1 MMGLSSGLAFGSVA
15 GALHYASQSV
25 HTHGSI
31 RHLLQSMDLVDA
43 QAGAEPVPGIH
54 MRTRVASCM

>member
-1 MMGLSSGLAFGSVA
+1 MMGLSSGLAFGTVA
-15 GALHYASQSV
+15 GTLHYASQSM

-43 QAGAEPVPGIH
+43 QPGGVSDQNL
-54 MRTRVASCM
+54 R

>member
-1 MMGLSSGLAFGSVA
+1 MMGLSSGLAFGTVA
-15 GALHYASQSV
+15 GTLHYASQSM

-43 QAGAEPVPGIH
+43 QPGGESDQNLQ
-54 MRTRVASCM
+54 RGDNGF